1 MKKSIILLIFVF
13 IFNLIPSVSKCS
25 LETKAFNIQLFKE
38 DRLLNLPV
46 NKTSFW
52 FEVKPSIQ
60 LGTNNFLEVTYSFS
74 PTIIDRESF
83 ITVAINGYPIA
94 SRRIIQ
100 NDKSPV
106 SWRVSI
112 PKSKIKKGFN
122 EISIMTRHRS
132 VEGLCKDIDNDA
144 NWIVIHNNS
153 FLHLEILENREYKI
167 SDYPYPFLEYLS
179 KEPVD
184 FTFYLPKDF
193 SSEELSAMLEVANGI
208 GTITRD
214 KNLYLN
220 VTTRDPYRDIKEK
233 QILIGELSK
242 WKLLAEDNALKNL
255 EEGNGL
261 IYLLPIKDR
270 LQLYISGKKDGLSK
284 SVSYIN
290 NPLQTS
296 ITEVN
301 PIIVTSVT
309 TEEEERAGKEGVIR
323 LKDLGYENI
332 VLSGVFHQNTSIL
345 LKLPAGFESIGNGS
359 FIELHFSHSKILE
372 PNKSSI
378 NVYINGNPVKSERL
392 DAKNAETGILRIPF
406 PKNELDKRVWFIE
419 IKAYHN
425 LVEVDCNKRYEELA
439 WTKIEGD
446 SLIYLVRD
454 WRGFYPDLRDIWSI
468 NEDKEVIIWLSDKP
482 SDEELS
488 LSATLSASLGQSLG
502 KIFKWKVLIGDNINE
517 DHLKDRSIIFIG
529 NIIDKRLEKISN
541 TLWVVPQGA
550 GFSLKKDLGFSLDG
564 FITKA
569 IFQAN
574 TSPWDKNKALYSILY
589 KDQSSLDRLKKIIGN
604 TNSRDKIYGQVS
616 FVTSLGEIVSS
627 ILMRERRELF
637 SIFARQP
644 LLSYLIVLVMAVLI
658 TLVTILFIRRRQI
671 RAS

>member
-1 MKKSIILLIFVF
+1 MKKGILLLIFVF
-13 IFNLIPSVSKCS
+13 IFNLIPNISKCS
-25 LETKAFNIQLFKE
+25 LETKAFNIQLFRE

-60 LGTNNFLEVTYSFS
+60 LGTNSFLEITYSFS

-83 ITVAINGYPIA
+83 MTVAINGYPLA
-94 SRRIIQ
+94 SRRIAQ
-100 NDKSPV
+100 NNKSPV
-106 SWRVSI
+106 SWKVSI
-112 PKSKIKKGFN
+112 PKSEIKKGFN

-132 VEGLCKDIDNDA
+132 AEGLCKDIDNDA

-193 SSEELSAMLEVANGI
+193 SPEELSAMLEVANGL
-208 GTITRD
+208 GMMARD

-220 VTTRDPYRDIKEK
+220 VSTGDPYKDIKEK

-242 WKLLAEDNALKNL
+242 WRLLIEDNALRNL

-261 IYLLPIKDR
+261 IYLLPIRDR
-270 LQLYISGKKDGLSK
+270 LQLYISGKKDGLLK

-301 PIIVTSVT
+301 PVIVASVVT
-309 TEEEERAGKEGVIR
+309 KEEEKAEKEGVIR

-332 VLSGVFHQNTSIL
+332 VLSGVFHQNASIL
-345 LKLPAGFESIGNGS
+345 LKLPSGFEGIGNGS

-392 DAKNAETGILRIPF
+392 DAKNAERGILRIPF
-406 PKNELDKRVWFIE
+406 PKNELDKKEWFIE

-425 LVEVDCNKRYEELA
+425 LIEVDCNKRYEELS
-439 WTKIEGD
+439 WTRIEGD

-468 NEDKEVIIWLSDKP
+468 NEDKEVVVWLSNKP
-482 SDEELS
+482 LDEELS
-488 LSATLSASLGQSLG
+488 LTATLSASLGQSLG
-502 KIFKWKVLIGDNINE
+502 KILKWKVFLGDNISE
-517 DHLKDRSIIFIG
+517 DYLKDRSVIFIS
-529 NIIDKRLEKISN
+529 NMTDKRLEKVSN
-541 TLWVVPQGA
+541 TLWVVPQGTR
-550 GFSLKKDLGFSLDG
+550 FSLKKDLGFSLDG

-569 IFQAN
+569 LFQAN
-574 TSPWDKNKALYSILY
+574 ISPWDKNKALYSILY
-589 KDQSSLDRLKKIIGN
+589 RDQSTLERLRRILGN
-604 TNSRDKIYGQVS
+604 NNSRHKIYGQVS
-616 FVTSLGEIVSS
+616 IVTSLGEIISS
-627 ILMRERRELF
+627 ILMRERKELF
-637 SIFARQP
+637 SIFTRQP
-644 LLSYLIVLVMAVLI
+644 LLSYLIVLVISILI
-658 TLVTILFIRRRQI
+658 TLVTIVFIRRRRI
-671 RAS
+671 RSS